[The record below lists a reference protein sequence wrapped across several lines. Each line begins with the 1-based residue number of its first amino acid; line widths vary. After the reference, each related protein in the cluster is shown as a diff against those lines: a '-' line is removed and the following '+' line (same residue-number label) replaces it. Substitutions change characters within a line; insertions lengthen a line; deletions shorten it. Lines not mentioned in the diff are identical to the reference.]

1 MSVFAP
7 NHTSDLT
14 GTQINYYF
22 VCKRKLWLFSHNIT
36 FESSSDLVK
45 IGRLVDKDT
54 FKKKKKN
61 IRIGSISLDHIDRGV
76 IHEVKKSD
84 KIHDAH
90 TYQLLY
96 YIYYLKKLGIK
107 TTGVL
112 NYPLLKK
119 TVKVSLTKQQQM
131 LVEKV
136 VKDASSIISAKKP
149 PKAEYKTVCDKCAY
163 AEYCWS

>member
-1 MSVFAP
+1 MDLLNDTAE
-7 NHTSDLT
+7 LT

-22 VCKRKLWLFSHNIT
+22 VCKRKLWLHSRNIS

-45 IGRLVDKDT
+45 LGSLIHKESYKR
-54 FKKKKKN
+54 KKKE
-61 IRIGSISLDHIDRGV
+61 IRIGSISVDYIDNGE

-96 YIYYLKKLGIK
+96 YIYYLRKLGID

-112 NYPLLKK
+112 DYPKLKK
-119 TVKVSLTKQQQM
+119 TVKVTLTEQKQDFIHETINHA
-131 LVEKV
+131 LE
-136 VKDASSIISAKKP
+136 IISAKKP
-149 PKAEYKTVCDKCAY
+149 PVAEYKPICDKCAY